1 MFVVCGEALYDIFID
16 GYAGTSVGMTARQG
30 GSPFNVAIGL
40 ARLGAP
46 SALFTGLSTDP
57 LGRQLRATL
66 EGEGVALDYC
76 IDKREATTLV
86 MVALDASGV
95 PNYAFYGTGCADR
108 ALTEAD
114 LPTLDARVG
123 GLHFG
128 SYTLVAETTAST
140 FQALAERERGQRL
153 ISLDPNVRP
162 TVEPDMAVWRARLAR
177 WIALAHVVKVSQEDI
192 ELLYPQQDPF
202 AIARSWLQQGPSLV
216 VMTLGGDGAVA
227 WRGDSEARV
236 PGRVVQVV
244 DTVGAGDSFQ
254 AALLQQLPDPAA
266 LAALGSEP
274 AALERLLQFCVA
286 AAAINCTRAGAN
298 PPSLDDVRAAL

>member
-40 ARLGAP
+40 ARLGTP

-57 LGRQLRATL
+57 LGRQLRSTL
-66 EGEGVALDYC
+66 EREGVALQHC

-86 MVALDASGV
+86 MVALDAQGV
-95 PNYAFYGTGCADR
+95 PNYSFYGTGCADR
-108 ALTEAD
+108 ALTAAD
-114 LPTLDARVG
+114 LPALDATVG

-140 FQALAERERGQRL
+140 FQALAERERAQRL

-202 AIARSWLQQGPSLV
+202 TVARSWLQQGPSLV

-227 WRGDSEARV
+227 WRGDAEARV
-236 PGRVVQVV
+236 AGRAVQVA

-254 AALLQQLPDPAA
+254 AALLHQLPDLAA
-266 LAALGSEP
+266 LAALDPSAP
-274 AALERLLQFCVA
+274 ALQRLLDFCVA

-298 PPSLDDVRAAL
+298 PPSLDEVRAAL

>member
-40 ARLGAP
+40 ARLGTA
-46 SALFTGLSTDP
+46 SALFTGLSRDP
-57 LGRQLRATL
+57 LGRQLRGTL
-66 EGEGVALDYC
+66 EREGVALDYLV
-76 IDKREATTLV
+76 DKAEATTLV
-86 MVALDASGV
+86 MVALDAQGV
-95 PNYAFYGTGCADR
+95 PNYSFYGTGCADR
-108 ALTEAD
+108 ALTLDD
-114 LPTLDARVG
+114 LPALDATVG

-128 SYTLVAETTAST
+128 SYTLVAEPTAGT

-192 ELLYPQQDPF
+192 ELLYPDQDPR
-202 AIARSWLQQGPSLV
+202 AVARGWLQAGPALV

-227 WRGDSEARV
+227 WSGDAEARV
-236 PGRVVQVV
+236 PGRKVDVV

-254 AALLQQLPDPAA
+254 AALLHQLPDLAA
-266 LAALGSEP
+266 LAALARSE
-274 AALERLLQFCVA
+274 AALRALLDFCVA

-298 PPSLDDVRAAL
+298 PPRLAEVRAAA

>member
-108 ALTEAD
+108 ALTAAD
-114 LPTLDARVG
+114 LPALDARVG

>member
-40 ARLGAP
+40 ARLGTAA
-46 SALFTGLSTDP
+46 ALFTGLSRDP
-57 LGRQLRATL
+57 LGRQLRGTL
-66 EGEGVALDYC
+66 EREGVALDYLV
-76 IDKREATTLV
+76 DKAEATTLV
-86 MVALDASGV
+86 MVALDAQGV
-95 PNYAFYGTGCADR
+95 PNYSFYGTGCADR
-108 ALTEAD
+108 ALTLDD
-114 LPTLDARVG
+114 LPTLGGDVG

-128 SYTLVAETTAST
+128 SYTLVAEPTAGT

-192 ELLYPQQDPF
+192 ELLYPDQDPR
-202 AIARSWLQQGPSLV
+202 AVARGWLRAGPALV

-227 WRGDSEARV
+227 WSGDAEARV
-236 PGRVVQVV
+236 PGRKVDVV

-254 AALLQQLPDPAA
+254 AALLHQLPDLAA
-266 LAALGSEP
+266 LAALGRSE
-274 AALERLLQFCVA
+274 AALRALLEFCVA

-298 PPSLDDVRAAL
+298 PPRLDEVRAAA

>member
-40 ARLGAP
+40 ARLGTP

-66 EGEGVALDYC
+66 EREGVAPDYC
-76 IDKREATTLV
+76 IDKAEATTLV
-86 MVALDASGV
+86 MVALDAQGV
-95 PNYAFYGTGCADR
+95 PNYGFYGTGCADR

-114 LPTLDARVG
+114 LPAFDAAVG

-128 SYTLVAETTAST
+128 SYTLVAETTASA

-162 TVEPDMAVWRARLAR
+162 TVEPDMAVWRARLQR

-192 ELLYPQQDPF
+192 ELLYPRQDPF
-202 AIARSWLQQGPSLV
+202 AVARGWLQHGPSLV

-227 WRGDSEARV
+227 WRGDAEARV
-236 PGRVVQVV
+236 PGRAVRVA

-254 AALLQQLPDPAA
+254 AALLHQVPDLAA
-266 LAALGSEP
+266 LAALAPTP
-274 AALERLLQFCVA
+274 AALRGVLDFCVA

-298 PPSLDDVRAAL
+298 PPNLDEVRAAL

>member
-40 ARLGAP
+40 ARLGTAA
-46 SALFTGLSTDP
+46 ALFTGLSRDP
-57 LGRQLRATL
+57 LGRQLRGTL
-66 EGEGVALDYC
+66 EREGVALDYLV
-76 IDKREATTLV
+76 DKAEATTLV
-86 MVALDASGV
+86 MVALDAQGV
-95 PNYAFYGTGCADR
+95 PNYSFYGTGCADR
-108 ALTEAD
+108 ALTLDD
-114 LPTLDARVG
+114 LPALGGDVG

-128 SYTLVAETTAST
+128 SYTLVAEPTAGT

-192 ELLYPQQDPF
+192 ELLYPDQDPR
-202 AIARSWLQQGPSLV
+202 AVARGWLRAGPALV

-227 WRGDSEARV
+227 WSGDAEARV
-236 PGRVVQVV
+236 PGRKVDVV

-254 AALLQQLPDPAA
+254 AALLHQLPDLAT
-266 LAALGSEP
+266 LAALGRSE
-274 AALERLLQFCVA
+274 AALRALLEFCVA

-298 PPSLDDVRAAL
+298 PPRLDEVRAAA

>member
-1 MFVVCGEALYDIFID
+1 
-16 GYAGTSVGMTARQG
+16 
-30 GSPFNVAIGL
+30 
-40 ARLGAP
+40 
-46 SALFTGLSTDP
+46 
-57 LGRQLRATL
+57 ATL

-86 MVALDASGV
+86 MVALDAGGV

-108 ALTEAD
+108 ALTAAD
-114 LPTLDARVG
+114 LPALDARVG

-236 PGRVVQVV
+236 PGRVVQVA

-266 LAALGSEP
+266 LAALGSAP

-298 PPSLDDVRAAL
+298 PPSLDEVRAAL

>member
-40 ARLGAP
+40 ARLGTP

-57 LGRQLRATL
+57 LGRQLRGTL
-66 EGEGVALDYC
+66 EREGVALDHC
-76 IDKREATTLV
+76 IDKAEATTLV
-86 MVALDASGV
+86 MVALDAQGV
-95 PNYAFYGTGCADR
+95 PNYSFYGTGCADR
-108 ALTEAD
+108 ALTAAD
-114 LPTLDARVG
+114 LPALDATVG

-128 SYTLVAETTAST
+128 SYTLVADTTAST
-140 FQALAERERGQRL
+140 FQALAERERAQRL

-192 ELLYPQQDPF
+192 ELLYPRQDPF
-202 AIARSWLQQGPSLV
+202 AIARGWLQQGPSLV

-227 WRGDSEARV
+227 WSGDAEARV
-236 PGRVVQVV
+236 PGHKVDVV

-254 AALLQQLPDPAA
+254 AALLHQLPDLPA
-266 LAALGSEP
+266 LAALGRSK
-274 AALERLLQFCVA
+274 AALRTLLEFCVA

-298 PPSLDDVRAAL
+298 PPRLNEVRAAA

>member
-40 ARLGAP
+40 ARLGSA

-66 EGEGVALDYC
+66 ERERVTLDYC
-76 IDKREATTLV
+76 VDKREATTLV
-86 MVALDASGV
+86 MVALDAGGV

-108 ALTEAD
+108 ALTSLD
-114 LPTLDARVG
+114 LPTLAPAVG

-140 FQALAERERGQRL
+140 FQALAERERAQRL

-162 TVEPDMAVWRARLAR
+162 TVEPDMAVWRARLTT
-177 WIALAHVVKVSQEDI
+177 WIALAHVIKVSQEDI
-192 ELLYPQQDPF
+192 ELLYPDQDPF

-227 WRGDSEARV
+227 WSGDSEVRV
-236 PGRVVQVV
+236 AGRVVQVA

-254 AALLQQLPDPAA
+254 AALLHQLPN
-266 LAALGSEP
+266 LAALSALGSTP
-274 AALERLLQFCVA
+274 AALEQLVRFCVA

-298 PPSLDDVRAAL
+298 PPSLDEVRSAL